1 MPFYPFHPESRN
13 TMIADCRV
21 EGGAIDPGFVPCW
34 IDDRGRPVPLEHG
47 DEVAAYVERITR
59 EAGFDTQFTP
69 EEGRLA
75 VQAGA
80 QASGSLSG
88 P

>member
-1 MPFYPFHPESRN
+1 
-13 TMIADCRV
+13 MIADCRI
-21 EGGAIDPGFVPCW
+21 ERGAVDAGFVPCW
-34 IDDRGRPVPLEHG
+34 IDDRGRPVPNERG
-47 DEVAAYVERITR
+47 DEVAAYVEQITR

-69 EEGRLA
+69 EDGRVA

-80 QASGSLSG
+80 QERDSISG